1 MATAPNTA
9 DEVEPDS
16 PLHGATIEEV
26 FVTSD
31 TKGTE
36 QATQSVTRQMI
47 SQLCGLFRENRSGF
61 LKEAEL
67 HSRLSALLAGHSAF
81 TAETDDGPLPLVH
94 QEYPTPFKCQMGDLR
109 FEVLVDS
116 SRGKRGHYDL
126 VVLNPW
132 WVDKAPPE
140 AIRNSDF
147 ALFRQEIRDRA
158 QPQDPPLCLVGIE
171 ICLVRADRP
180 RLADYSRIGQDY
192 RKLLLSGTLASGWR
206 FMDHRYML
214 VFSQHSQPH
223 EAKWRQLVETSWQED
238 VDPRNV
244 WLLWTSPQGTRSSG

>member
-1 MATAPNTA
+1 
-9 DEVEPDS
+9 
-16 PLHGATIEEV
+16 
-26 FVTSD
+26 VTPD

-36 QATQSVTRQMI
+36 QARQSSTRQMI
-47 SQLCGLFRENRSGF
+47 GQLCGLFREDPTAFFREMELVSTLSG
-61 LKEAEL
+61 
-67 HSRLSALLAGHSAF
+67 LLASQPSF
-81 TAETDDGPLPLVH
+81 TIKTPDGPLSLTH
-94 QEYPTPFKCQMGDLR
+94 HEYPTPFKCQMGDLR
-109 FEVLVDS
+109 FEVLEDS

-140 AIRNSDF
+140 AISNSNF
-147 ALFRQEIRDRA
+147 AHFRREIRDRA

-171 ICLVRADRP
+171 LYLVGAERP

-192 RKLLLSGTLASGWR
+192 RKLLVSGSLASGWR

-223 EAKWRQLVETSWQED
+223 EAKWRQLVEISWQED

>member
-1 MATAPNTA
+1 
-9 DEVEPDS
+9 
-16 PLHGATIEEV
+16 
-26 FVTSD
+26 VTPE
-31 TKGTE
+31 KERAE
-36 QATQSVTRQMI
+36 QGRQSTTRQMI
-47 SQLCGLFRENRSGF
+47 NQLCGLFREDTTAFFR
-61 LKEAEL
+61 ETEL
-67 HSRLSALLAGHSAF
+67 VSRLSALLTAHSSF
-81 TAETDDGPLPLVH
+81 TEKTPDRTLSLVH

-109 FEVLVDS
+109 FEVLEDS

-140 AIRNSDF
+140 AISNSSF
-147 ALFRQEIRDRA
+147 AHFRQEIRDRA

-180 RLADYSRIGQDY
+180 RLADYSRIRQDY
-192 RKLLLSGTLASGWR
+192 RKLLLSGTLANGWR

>member
-1 MATAPNTA
+1 FGA
-9 DEVEPDS
+9 DP
-16 PLHGATIEEV
+16 T
-26 FVTSD
+26 
-31 TKGTE
+31 
-36 QATQSVTRQMI
+36 
-47 SQLCGLFRENRSGF
+47 GLFRE
-61 LKEAEL
+61 AEL
-67 HSRLSALLAGHSAF
+67 NARLSGLLIDNPIFTVQTTARSAS
-81 TAETDDGPLPLVH
+81 LVH

-109 FEVLVDS
+109 FEVLEDS

-132 WVDKAPPE
+132 WMDKAPPE

-171 ICLVRADRP
+171 ICLVRVDRP